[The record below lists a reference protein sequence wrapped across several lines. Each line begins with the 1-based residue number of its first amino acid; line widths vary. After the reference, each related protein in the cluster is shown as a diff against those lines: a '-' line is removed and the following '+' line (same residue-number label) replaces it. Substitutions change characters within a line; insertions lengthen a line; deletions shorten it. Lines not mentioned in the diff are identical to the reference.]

1 MTVEAKAIAR
11 HVRVTPRK
19 AKLVVDLVRGKSLGE
34 ALNILA
40 VTPNKSARVVEKVI
54 KSAAAN
60 AENNYDMD
68 VDSLVVS
75 EIYADQG
82 PVMKRFRAGAMGR
95 ASMIKKRSSHIS
107 VILKEKE

>member
-1 MTVEAKAIAR
+1 MEAKAIAR